1 MPFKLD
7 ALKKQAPTLAVE
19 AVSVVFAVL
28 LALAINEWRQ
38 GREEAR
44 VAADA
49 LARLRTEIQQNHDN
63 LAGVLDQQ
71 EEALDGLG
79 TAIDDLQAGRRP
91 QGGFAFNF
99 QTEQVRNAAWETALL
114 TQAVRFIDYEEVS
127 RAADVYELQELVN
140 AGVQRV
146 LDRMSA
152 LGAGDDEQLVRDL
165 QLVRGAATQLLS
177 LERQLVERY
186 ERFLERDGP

>member
-1 MPFKLD
+1 
-7 ALKKQAPTLAVE
+7 
-19 AVSVVFAVL
+19 
-28 LALAINEWRQ
+28 
-38 GREEAR
+38 
-44 VAADA
+44 
-49 LARLRTEIQQNHDN
+49 
-63 LAGVLDQQ
+63 
-71 EEALDGLG
+71 
-79 TAIDDLQAGRRP
+79 
-91 QGGFAFNF
+91 
-99 QTEQVRNAAWETALL
+99 L